1 MEGPMNSAWTVTLSP
16 ETCAIEE
23 EKKKKNAENANAK

>member
-23 EKKKKNAENANAK
+23 EKKKNAENANAK